1 MIVFCSTQYVTCFEQ
16 SIFQAS
22 RHGVS
27 LSPVNNLKNQ
37 NHQAHSVADESLMP
51 FVIDTTNLH
60 R

>member
-1 MIVFCSTQYVTCFEQ
+1 MFCSTQYFTCFEQ

-22 RHGVS
+22 HQGVS

-51 FVIDTTNLH
+51 FVIDTKNQH